1 MTEPFVEKIIG
12 PPGTG
17 KTTAMLARVQRE
29 LNNKVKPPEIGFYSF
44 TRTGAGVALKRA
56 LEAHPELD
64 KEDFA
69 HFRTI
74 HSECY
79 QLLHLNSD
87 SIMNSGRIREFCKGF
102 GYQISEQRT
111 DEQEQE
117 FPEVLLK
124 EEGDWLLHFYKW
136 RKNLMLPMAEAYRLF
151 YDDNHDQLPRAWSE
165 AFIMN
170 FEERYDKFKRQ
181 NGLWDFCDMV
191 EEAINRHLKPGVRV
205 LFKDEAQDSSPLLY
219 KALDLFL
226 EGVERY
232 YIAGDPCQ
240 AIYTWQGASPE
251 LFESRKQ
258 NQLTFLRQSWR
269 LPRKVHSLATQILP
283 APQYYP
289 RAAEGSVSVSRLEN
303 FLEELDAYP
312 GSVYILSRYLYR
324 IPDICDQLYKW
335 GVPFDNLRGPSPYHG
350 NDAIRIFTLRQF
362 LRGSQFEIS
371 DFWKLIQDIPAKNT
385 FRRGFKA
392 EIERLAQDSPTM
404 KFSRRDFMDDLKEG
418 FTRDPLALLSMTDQK
433 IAYYKRLADEQ
444 GDEILKQKPRV
455 IVGTIHSFKGDE
467 CDWAVILSDM
477 TKRSWEVSQ
486 EHYLDEA
493 RVWYV
498 GVTRARQGVILVPSQ
513 STYGWRWPGGF

>member
-1 MTEPFVEKIIG
+1 
-12 PPGTG
+12 
-17 KTTAMLARVQRE
+17 
-29 LNNKVKPPEIGFYSF
+29 
-44 TRTGAGVALKRA
+44 
-56 LEAHPELD
+56 
-64 KEDFA
+64 
-69 HFRTI
+69 
-74 HSECY
+74 
-79 QLLHLNSD
+79 
-87 SIMNSGRIREFCKGF
+87 
-102 GYQISEQRT
+102 
-111 DEQEQE
+111 
-117 FPEVLLK
+117 
-124 EEGDWLLHFYKW
+124 
-136 RKNLMLPMAEAYRLF
+136 
-151 YDDNHDQLPRAWSE
+151 
-165 AFIMN
+165 
-170 FEERYDKFKRQ
+170 
-181 NGLWDFCDMV
+181 
-191 EEAINRHLKPGVRV
+191 
-205 LFKDEAQDSSPLLY
+205 
-219 KALDLFL
+219 
-226 EGVERY
+226 VERY

-513 STYGWRWPGGF
+513 STYGWRWVMRV